1 MKCWRKVQVTR
12 SSVRI
17 DCIGR
22 DRVHVGLLLAT
33 SGERGT
39 GCRLRAVQLAVA
51 VGALA
56 LVATA
61 CVGGGGTRGVATL
74 QHKSTGTAT
83 TAASTGFAPTG
94 ANMQT
99 QLLAFS
105 ACMRKHGE
113 PGFPD
118 PVNGNLIIDGEVGS
132 PVQPQSSQF
141 QAAMKVCQH
150 LGGSPQVSPAQQRQG
165 ETKVLQAAKCMR
177 AHGFPDYPDPT
188 FDSSGGMS
196 ISLPQSMLGEVGS
209 PLFKAAQVTC
219 GNLGLPG

>member
-1 MKCWRKVQVTR
+1 MAP
-12 SSVRI
+12 
-17 DCIGR
+17 IGR

-33 SGERGT
+33 PGERGT
-39 GCRLRAVQLAVA
+39 VRRLRAVLLAVA
-51 VGALA
+51 VGPFA

-61 CVGGGGTRGVATL
+61 CAGGGGTSGVATP
-74 QHKSTGTAT
+74 QHKSTGSAT
-83 TAASTGFAPTG
+83 TAASAPSTGFAPTG

-132 PVQPQSSQF
+132 PVQPQSAQF

-150 LGGSPQVSPAQQRQG
+150 LGDSPQVSPARQREG
-165 ETKVLQAAKCMR
+165 ETKVLKAAKCMR

-196 ISLPQSMLGEVGS
+196 ISLPQSMLGDVGS
-209 PLFKAAQVTC
+209 PLFKAAQITC
-219 GNLGLPG
+219 GNLGFPG

>member
-1 MKCWRKVQVTR
+1 MKQPKSAGDQPT
-12 SSVRI
+12 
-17 DCIGR
+17 
-22 DRVHVGLLLAT
+22 LET
-33 SGERGT
+33 PGERRT
-39 GCRLRAVQLAVA
+39 VRRLRAGHLAVA
-51 VGALA
+51 VGAVA

-61 CVGGGGTRGVATL
+61 CVGGGGTSGVATL
-74 QHKSTGTAT
+74 QHKSTRTLT
-83 TAASTGFAPTG
+83 TAASTGFVPSG

-141 QAAMKVCQH
+141 QGAMKVCQH
-150 LGGSPQVSPAQQRQG
+150 LGGSPQVSPVQQRQG
-165 ETKVLQAAKCMR
+165 EAKVLKAAKCMR

-196 ISLPQSMLGEVGS
+196 ISLPQSMLGEVNS
-209 PLFKAAQVTC
+209 PLFKAAQITC
-219 GNLGLPG
+219 GNLGFPG